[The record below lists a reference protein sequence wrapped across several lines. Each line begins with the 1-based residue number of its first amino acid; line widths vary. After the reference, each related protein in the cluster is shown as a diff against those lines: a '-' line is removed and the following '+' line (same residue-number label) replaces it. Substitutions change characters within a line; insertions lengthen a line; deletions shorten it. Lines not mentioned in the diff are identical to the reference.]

1 MNEAQKLM
9 GSIGVKTLDQ
19 KRAELAGAMTRMI
32 YNEVVTEAKK
42 RAAIR
47 DAATA
52 PATPTIV
59 TGGETPSQ
67 NG

>member
-1 MNEAQKLM
+1 MNEAQNLM
-9 GSIGVKTLDQ
+9 AGLGVKSIDQ
-19 KRAELAGAMTRMI
+19 KRMEMAGAMTRMI

-47 DAATA
+47 DATM
-52 PATPTIV
+52 ATPAPQIV
-59 TGGETPSQ
+59 TGETPSQ